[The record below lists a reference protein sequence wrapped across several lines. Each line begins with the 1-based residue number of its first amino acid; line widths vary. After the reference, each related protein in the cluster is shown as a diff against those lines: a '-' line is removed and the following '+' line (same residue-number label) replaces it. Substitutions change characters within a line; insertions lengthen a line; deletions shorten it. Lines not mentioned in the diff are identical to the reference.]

1 MSTVF
6 RAIDRN
12 TDRDVSGDK
21 AISLNDVTAEVRT
34 FASYDGHEQVVVV
47 VDEAAGLRAMIA
59 IHDRT
64 LGPALGGCR
73 MWPYA
78 SDAEAIT
85 DVLRLSRGMTLKAT
99 MAGVAAGGGKA
110 VILGD
115 SRSDKSEAL
124 FRAFGRSLN
133 AFGGRF
139 YTGQDVGV
147 SVGDIDWI
155 ARESPYALGGGARR
169 IEPSP
174 ITAYGVYV
182 GLKASVRRRLGRAN
196 LDGLVVAVQGLGKV
210 GQALCTVLRESGAR
224 LFVTDIQ
231 SSLVSRV
238 CELIDATPVSPDEIY
253 DVPADVIAPCAL
265 GAVLND
271 ESIRRL
277 KCAVVAG
284 SANNQLLDSRHGENL
299 RRRGILYAPDYVINA
314 GGLIAVSL
322 GLTPE
327 GFSTRRAKSMTR
339 RIGDTLDEIFDRSE
353 AEDAPPNVIADRI
366 ALERIARA
374 RRRIA

>member
-1 MSTVF
+1 MSTVL

-12 TDRDVSGDK
+12 SDRDVSGDK

-64 LGPALGGCR
+64 LGLALGGCR

-85 DVLRLSRGMTLKAT
+85 DVLRLSRGMTSKAA

-110 VILGD
+110 VILGGP
-115 SRSDKSEAL
+115 RTDKSEAL

-139 YTGQDVGV
+139 YTGEDVGV

-155 ARESPYALGGGARR
+155 ARESPYVLGGGARR

-182 GLKASVRRRLGRAN
+182 GLKASVRRRLGRAD

-210 GQALCTVLRESGAR
+210 GLALCTMLREAGAR
-224 LFVTDIQ
+224 LFVTDIH

-238 CELIDATPVSPDEIY
+238 CGSIDATPVSPDDIY
-253 DVPADVIAPCAL
+253 DVAADVFAPCAL

-271 ESIRRL
+271 DTIRRL
-277 KCAVVAG
+277 RCAVVAG
-284 SANNQLLDSRHGENL
+284 SANNQLLDSRHGEYL
-299 RRRGILYAPDYVINA
+299 SRRGILYAPDYVINA

-339 RIGDTLDEIFDRSE
+339 RIGDTLDEIFNHSKD
-353 AEDAPPNVIADRI
+353 EDAPPNVIADRI
-366 ALERIARA
+366 ALERIVRA